1 MDLFLNEFSD
11 VNFPAF
17 WWLLARFKQFS
28 FKCHLLKKKN
38 PSSVSFA
45 HLYFLMPF
53 HQGPPGDFNP
63 NP

>member
-28 FKCHLLKKKN
+28 FKCHLLKKKK
-38 PSSVSFA
+38 SFKCLICTFIFFNA
-45 HLYFLMPF
+45 I
-53 HQGPPGDFNP
+53 PPGDFNP